1 MNIDVYGFL
10 EISPQERL
18 EELVA
23 VLGIRGSGKTNTAA
37 VLMEELLGIGLP
49 IQVVDIRGEYFTL
62 KDKFERVA
70 VVGRGLFS
78 EPEVNI
84 NLDNAATVAETTYL
98 NGVPTVFDLSNIP
111 SDEWG
116 HLLGAYFSRIWKL
129 AAANRI
135 PTFVFLEEAH
145 NLVPQVGKTAV
156 SELFVK
162 YASEGRMHGLSAIL
176 VGQRAARINKNVL
189 SQAGILFLHKVK
201 APADMKV
208 YEAMIDLPRQR
219 IKGMVQRL
227 KRGQAL
233 VILGERPIQHT
244 IRRRHTRH
252 VGATPSLDNVPA
264 PTQMSLLDLLGDKT
278 HD

>member
-1 MNIDVYGFL
+1 MNIDVYGL
-10 EISPQERL
+10 LKLCPQEML

-23 VLGIRGSGKTNTAA
+23 VLGIRGSGKSNTAA
-37 VLMEELLGIGLP
+37 VLMEELLRLELP

-62 KDKFERVA
+62 KDQFERVA

-78 EPEVNI
+78 EPEVGI
-84 NLDNAATVAETTYL
+84 TPSNAATVAETTYL
-98 NGVPTVFDLSNIP
+98 NGVPTVFDLSGIP

-116 HLLGAYFSRIWKL
+116 HLLGAYFSQIWKL
-129 AAANRI
+129 AAVHRI

-145 NLVPQVGKTAV
+145 NLVPQVRKTAV

-162 YASEGRMHGLSAIL
+162 FASEGRMHGLSAIL
-176 VGQRAARINKNVL
+176 VGQRAARIDKNVL
-189 SQAGILFLHKVK
+189 SQAGVLFLHKVK
-201 APADMKV
+201 SPPDMKV
-208 YEAMIDLPRQR
+208 YEAMIDVPRQR
-219 IKGMVQRL
+219 VKGMVQRL

-233 VILGERPIQHT
+233 VVLGDRPIQYT

-264 PTQMSLLDLLGDKT
+264 PTQMSLLDLLENKT